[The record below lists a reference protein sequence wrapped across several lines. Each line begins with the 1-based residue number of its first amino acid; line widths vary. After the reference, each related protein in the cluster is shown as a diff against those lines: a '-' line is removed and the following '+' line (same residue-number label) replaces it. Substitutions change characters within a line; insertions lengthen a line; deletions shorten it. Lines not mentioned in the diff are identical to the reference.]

1 VAKKTQIYTNW
12 QNQRNQ
18 DLQQTI
24 GSSRGSLPA
33 EDDDDEEEESLS
45 RVSPTPETI

>member
-1 VAKKTQIYTNW
+1 VAKKTQIDTNW

-33 EDDDDEEEESLS
+33 EDDDEEEESLS